1 MKTYAI
7 AAIALVLSACA
18 ATVAAPPEPAAAAPA
33 PAAPAEVKE
42 LVRKDLKVGEG
53 RTAEKENAV
62 LVHYTGWLY
71 DPKAPDMKG
80 AKFDS
85 SVGRAAP
92 FGFMIGRGRV
102 IKGWDEGVPGM
113 KEGGKR
119 MLIIPP
125 AMAYGEKGAG
135 GVIPPNATLLFEV
148 ELVKIIS

>member
-1 MKTYAI
+1 LKTYAI
-7 AAIALVLSACA
+7 AATALLLTACA
-18 ATVAAPPEPAAAAPA
+18 ATVAAPPAPVPA
-33 PAAPAEVKE
+33 AAPAEVKE
-42 LVRKDLKVGEG
+42 LVRKDLKLGEG
-53 RTAEKENAV
+53 RSAEKENAV

-85 SVGRAAP
+85 SEGRAAP

-125 AMAYGEKGAG
+125 AMAYGDKGAG

-148 ELVKIIS
+148 ELVKIVN

>member
-7 AAIALVLSACA
+7 AATALLLSACA
-18 ATVAAPPEPAAAAPA
+18 ATVAAPPAPA
-33 PAAPAEVKE
+33 PAAAPAEVKE
-42 LVRKDLKVGEG
+42 LVKKDLKLGEG
-53 RTAEKENAV
+53 RSAEKENAV

-85 SVGRAAP
+85 SEGRSAP

-125 AMAYGEKGAG
+125 AMAYGDKGAG

-148 ELVKIIS
+148 ELVKIIN